1 MTLEENKEV
10 VVKFFDALRVADAG
24 AIDRLT
30 ADEFMFLPMGG
41 DKGINK
47 ENFIDLVV
55 NSVSAFP
62 DHSSSIDGMVAEGD
76 TVAVRMTVT
85 GTHLNQWGKHAPTGK
100 YFNISEVFFL
110 RIVDGRIV
118 EDRGLKDALGHYQQL
133 GILPP
138 YEEIG

>member
-1 MTLEENKEV
+1 MTLEKNKEI
-10 VVKFFDALRVADAG
+10 VVKFFDALRVADG
-24 AIDRLT
+24 EAIDKLT
-30 ADEFMFLPMGG
+30 AEEVMFLPMGG

-47 ENFIDLVV
+47 KDFIDLVV

-100 YFNISEVFFL
+100 YFKINEVFFL
-110 RIVDGRIV
+110 RIVDGKIV

-133 GILPP
+133 GILPSHDD
-138 YEEIG
+138 IG